1 MLSISKQKQY
11 PNIQDRLSG
20 MLITKNAPIRN
31 YSTCKTIIN
40 TTSATRHSRISYQ
53 SKQKYSQNKSEVK
66 GISSRTFSVNEVTEL
81 PQISKPTKIIIK
93 RPNFIPRPKQQFR
106 KLMHVQTSPS
116 NLESERKQSN
126 SNCLQ
131 FETINLNIEAED
143 VYILY
148 KGFRNLNQFN
158 KICILSYNLL
168 FGEYNSHYFIN
179 PLQNPQIKPQNNK
192 QLIMK
197 IRTESILILQLNPN
211 QKLNSLHN
219 TQIDWFD
226 CIYSTR
232 NYHSKETLSSALN
245 RNNLWVNISKI
256 PNLFKVQNKIM
267 NYYYV
272 DVIYS
277 DPSNIYEI
285 DNYINKILLIDDE
298 NTRLFHLF
306 INAPADLQI
315 VYQRLQEIFR
325 NNQTQDLQKVNLKEM
340 IEKSNLD
347 MQLIQTRIKQLKYLN
362 DQKIKS
368 KQHFKKQ
375 HLSVCPVSPEERAEK
390 MRNEIVEYIKSNS
403 KIKIANMH
411 FVVGDTIMRNIEM
424 FRNHENDKFY
434 RHQETVQLID
444 HFMKNSL
451 PNFQNNIN
459 KANYAFYCL

>member
-31 YSTCKTIIN
+31 YST
-40 TTSATRHSRISYQ
+40 STRHSRISHQ
-53 SKQKYSQNKSEVK
+53 AKQKYSQNQSEDK

-81 PQISKPTKIIIK
+81 PQISKPTKVILK

-116 NLESERKQSN
+116 NFESERNN

-179 PLQNPQIKPQNNK
+179 TLQNPQIKPQNNK

-197 IRTESILILQLNPN
+197 IRTESILLLQLNPN

-232 NYHSKETLSSALN
+232 NYHSKETLSSKLN
-245 RNNLWVNISKI
+245 KNNLWVNISKI
-256 PNLFKVQNKIM
+256 PNLFKVQTKIM
-267 NYYYV
+267 NYYYI

-277 DPSNIYEI
+277 DPSNIFEV

-306 INAPADLQI
+306 VNAPADLQI
-315 VYQRLQEIFR
+315 VNQRLQEIFR
-325 NNQTQDLQKVNLKEM
+325 NNQTQDLQKVDLKEM
-340 IEKSNLD
+340 IEKTNLD
-347 MQLIQTRIKQLKYLN
+347 MQLIQMRIKQLKYLN
-362 DQKIKS
+362 DLKVKT

-375 HLSVCPVSPEERAEK
+375 HLSAYPFSSEQRAEK

-403 KIKIANMH
+403 KIKITNMH

-451 PNFQNNIN
+451 QNFQNNIN